1 MHYWVTTSTV
11 ESAGQV
17 TVDGSP
23 LGPIDTVASPTA
35 PIATTVASPALGAVG
50 DLGLPELNS
59 DRAGSAFTL
68 KVRENTAALLIDL
81 PAGTPRLL
89 LIHHDN
95 LNGARAQVVP
105 VKRAATMTAKPS
117 STSIKTTT
125 KAKVIGRTDTGR
137 GHRHGQLSGRL
148 EGGGDRASGRGGRA
162 TCTLPALAKGTHSI
176 SATYSGDASYAAR
189 TSAATV
195 VKVS

>member
-1 MHYWVTTSTV
+1 
-11 ESAGQV
+11 
-17 TVDGSP
+17 
-23 LGPIDTVASPTA
+23 
-35 PIATTVASPALGAVG
+35 VASPALGAVG

-68 KVRENTAALLIDL
+68 KVRENPAALLIDL

-95 LNGARAQVVP
+95 LNGARAQVVS
-105 VKRAATMTAKPS
+105 VKRAASMTAKPS

-125 KAKVIGRTDTGR
+125 KATVSVALTPAAATGTVSCR
-137 GHRHGQLSGRL
+137 DGSRVV
-148 EGGGDRASGRGGRA
+148 ASVHLTAGRA
-162 TCTLPALAKGTHSI
+162 TCTLPALGKGSHSI

-189 TSAATV
+189 TSAVTV
-195 VKVS
+195 VKVT

>member
-1 MHYWVTTSTV
+1 MRYWVTTSTV

-68 KVRENTAALLIDL
+68 KVRENPAALLIDL

-95 LNGARAQVVP
+95 LNGARAQVVS
-105 VKRAATMTAKPS
+105 VKRAAAMTAKPS

-125 KAKVIGRTDTGR
+125 KAKVSIALTPAAATGTVSCR
-137 GHRHGQLSGRL
+137 DGSRVVATVHLV
-148 EGGGDRASGRGGRA
+148 GGRA
-162 TCTLPALAKGTHSI
+162 TCTLPALGKGSHSI

-195 VKVS
+195 VKVT